1 MFIFNK
7 SKPISF
13 LLGLTLAS
21 STIILNGCG
30 GGGGDSEKDVNV
42 SGVTEVKLKK
52 SLKDGLTKGLDSNV
66 ETMSSTFETVSD
78 SFNND
83 NKPKYLAGISA
94 SINTVSG
101 LSKATDEIVEKFN
114 LLIDNS
120 TSTNNGS
127 VYTFD
132 PDETTICA
140 DSSLNNNTP
149 AKIADCETVLSNITF
164 TSTIVATNNTTGD
177 VTAADTDFKYS
188 GATFSKLGFSSGNS
202 AYYEIVL
209 NGMSALLTGFNTIIT
224 DPNDKFDIPDT
235 MTGSLRLAS
244 SAQSP
249 TSGTFTISVPSAIS
263 IIDAAPNNTAI
274 DIGQTGSLFS
284 VTANSTANTMNVSIG
299 INAVDILTTNDNNPS
314 DTFAQQL
321 VISALSGQVVVSNN
335 GNTIT
340 LTGIT
345 ANGIELKLDGT
356 QALMANLAPLTATLI
371 STNNTQKVA
380 TLNSVLDFDL
390 IMTNA
395 RYFLDDNDPVTHAQ
409 FVKLDAASGTSLQA
423 VAGNDLIKVTTG
435 SITAES
441 TSTGNASNTVTVPVN
456 SCLDPDDFSL
466 DSSANCQ

>member
-1 MFIFNK
+1 MFISNK

-13 LLGLTLAS
+13 FLGLTLAS
-21 STIILNGCG
+21 SMLILNGCG
-30 GGGGDSEKDVNV
+30 GGGGDSKKDVDV
-42 SGVTEVKLKK
+42 SGVTDLKLKK

-66 ETMSSTFETVSD
+66 ETMSSTFESVSD

-83 NKPKYLAGISA
+83 STPKYLAGVSA
-94 SINTVSG
+94 SNNAVGG
-101 LSKATDEIVEKFN
+101 LNSTTDDIVDKFN

-164 TSTIVATNNTTGD
+164 TSTIVATNSNGD

-188 GATFSKLGFSSGNS
+188 GSTFSKLGFSSGNS

-209 NGMSALLTGFNTIIT
+209 NGMSALLTGFNTVIT

-263 IIDAAPNNTAI
+263 IVDAAPNNTAI
-274 DIGQTGSLFS
+274 GIGQTESLFS

-299 INAVDILTTNDNNPS
+299 VNALDILTTNDNNPS

-321 VISALSGQVVVSNN
+321 VIDALSGQAVVSHN

-345 ANGIELKLDGT
+345 ANRIELKLGGT
-356 QALMANLAPLTATLI
+356 QALMASLAPLDATLT

-395 RYFLDDNDPVTHAQ
+395 RHFLDDNDPVTHTQ
-409 FVKLDAASGTSLQA
+409 SIKLDAASGTSAQA
-423 VAGNDLIKVTTG
+423 VAGNDLIKVTSG
-435 SITAES
+435 SITVES
-441 TSTGNASNTVTVPVN
+441 TASNTVTVPVN